1 MIIEMAS
8 CRVDHRSVTKRDRLV
23 KCQVTS
29 QDLVYLRYAKV
40 LFVMFCHIFIPLQL
54 LGTISSHYNAL
65 WGIFKINMPLQALL

>member
-8 CRVDHRSVTKRDRLV
+8 CRVDHRSVTKRDRFV

-54 LGTISSHYNAL
+54 LGVGNRGDGNLRLHRA
-65 WGIFKINMPLQALL
+65 GRAGARQ